1 MLKHLLSRMQEARN
15 TRDIR
20 AATRHLDARILQ
32 DIGLGQQGPATRRH
46 PPPLYVG
53 RV

>member
-1 MLKHLLSRMQEARN
+1 MLKHLISRMQEARN
-15 TRDIR
+15 ARDIR
-20 AATRHLDARILQ
+20 AATSHLDARLLQ
-32 DIGLGQQGPATRRH
+32 DIGLREQGPATRRQ

>member
-1 MLKHLLSRMQEARN
+1 LLKQLIFRMQEARN

-20 AATRHLDARILQ
+20 AATRHLDARMLQ
-32 DIGLGQQGPATRRH
+32 DIGLREQGAATRRQ